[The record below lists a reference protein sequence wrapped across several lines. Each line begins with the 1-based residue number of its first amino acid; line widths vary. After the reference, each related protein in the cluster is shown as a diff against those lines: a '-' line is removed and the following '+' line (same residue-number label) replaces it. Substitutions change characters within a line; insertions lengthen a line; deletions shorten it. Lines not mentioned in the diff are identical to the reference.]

1 MTAKLRGVRALLF
14 GALAVALATGGT
26 SCRPQTPKED
36 PRWRSTPSS
45 TTPAQSGEV
54 PTFPPVIQP

>member
-1 MTAKLRGVRALLF
+1 VTAKLLAVRALLF
-14 GALAVALATGGT
+14 GALAVALATGGA
-26 SCRPQTPKED
+26 SCRPQTPKQD

-45 TTPAQSGEV
+45 TTPAESGNV